1 MSRQSMKWT
10 FDHNVMFVREIL
22 HTEPWLCKYGSTER
36 GEAWSKIANSLNAM
50 KEPSFKVNQR
60 SVRDRYTHMERH
72 HKSKVAQEERAS
84 GITPEETEVD
94 RAMAEIIQLFEEYDR
109 ENEKLS
115 EEKKKKAEEDV
126 AKAEEMRRESLETF
140 KETKKR
146 KESEQS
152 EIPPKKRR
160 ASGSDTMSYLKEM
173 GEAEG
178 KRREEEMDMRRQEM
192 EEQSELQREEMKL
205 RKQEMEDKR
214 NQNEAMQQSMMMQQQ
229 QLQLLIQQQQQQQH
243 VMMAFLEKAFNAKK

>member
-1 MSRQSMKWT
+1 MKWT
-10 FDHNVMFVREIL
+10 FDHNVIFVREIL
-22 HTEPWLCKYGSTER
+22 HMEPWLCKYGSTER

-50 KEPSFKVNQR
+50 KEPSFKVTQR
-60 SVRDRYTHMERH
+60 SVRDRYTHTERN
-72 HKSKVAQEERAS
+72 HKTKVSQEDRAS

-94 RAMAEIIQLFEEYDR
+94 WAMEEIIQLFEEYDR

-146 KESEQS
+146 KESESEQS

-160 ASGSDTMSYLKEM
+160 ASGSDTMNYLKEM

-178 KRREEEMDMRRQEM
+178 KRRVEEMAMRRQEM
-192 EEQSELQREEMKL
+192 EKQSELQREEMEL
-205 RKQEMEDKR
+205 RKKEMEGKR
-214 NQNEAMQQSMMMQQQ
+214 IQNEAMQQSMLMQQQQQ
-229 QLQLLIQQQQQQQH
+229 QLQLLMQQQQQH
-243 VMMAFLEKAFNAKK
+243 VMMAFLEKAFNANK